1 VLAMS
6 VELWNSRAKVT
17 PEELLLNLSRSCA
30 TLGVSTCD
38 VYGDYEQSPEQS
50 YLRRFE
56 KEVADAFGKDEVC
69 TINSNHAKL
78 AILTMFTQF

>member
-1 VLAMS
+1 MS

-30 TLGVSTCD
+30 ALGVTTCD
-38 VYGDYEQSPEQS
+38 VYGDYEQSTEQS

-56 KEVADAFGKDEVC
+56 KEVASAFGKDEV
-69 TINSNHAKL
+69 SK
-78 AILTMFTQF
+78 

>member
-1 VLAMS
+1 MS

-38 VYGDYEQSPEQS
+38 VYGDYELSTEQS

-56 KEVADAFGKDEVC
+56 KEVANAFGKDEVR
-69 TINSNHAKL
+69 TRYPNYVKL
-78 AILTMFTQF
+78 AFLTVFTRF